1 MRAKF
6 QKIILKKTGL
16 TEIIKIG
23 RIKTLIEIIGGDI
36 KNQILNLMELL
47 TPKVCWK
54 LCRMD
59 MVF

>member
-1 MRAKF
+1 MRVKF

-16 TEIIKIG
+16 TEIIKIEK
-23 RIKTLIEIIGGDI
+23 IKTLIEITGGDI

-47 TPKVCWK
+47 TPKVYWK